1 MGLFDLFKPDTDD
14 IVVKQGTSKGPGK
27 PKVEITVGD
36 IKQGKVVDANGYLFH
51 ADLWSKTQM
60 SEAIAVLW
68 DTSDVVLF
76 LRASKTK

>member
-1 MGLFDLFKPDTDD
+1 MGLFDLFKPDTND

-36 IKQGKVVDANGYLFH
+36 IKQGKVVDANGY
-51 ADLWSKTQM
+51 
-60 SEAIAVLW
+60 
-68 DTSDVVLF
+68 TSDVVLF